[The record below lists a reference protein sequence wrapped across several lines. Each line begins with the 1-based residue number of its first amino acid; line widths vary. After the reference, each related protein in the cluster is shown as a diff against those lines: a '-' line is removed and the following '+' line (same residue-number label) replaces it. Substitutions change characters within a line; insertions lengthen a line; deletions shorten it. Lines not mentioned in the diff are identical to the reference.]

1 MSQSNCTVT
10 GEKPPIQGKGDFHV
24 RIGTQEAVHPM
35 WVADIQDECILGLDF
50 LELHGCTVDL
60 GDNVLHISGE
70 AIPLQVSCSLA
81 GLKPCRT
88 DLGTNP
94 LIQSVLYIKVA
105 KLQPSKTQWRM
116 LNYRLDTL

>member
-1 MSQSNCTVT
+1 
-10 GEKPPIQGKGDFHV
+10 
-24 RIGTQEAVHPM
+24 M

-50 LELHGCTVDL
+50 LELHGCMVDL

-88 DLGTNP
+88 DLDTNP

>member
-50 LELHGCTVDL
+50 LELHGCMVDL

-70 AIPLQVSCSLA
+70 AIPLQKGSCSLT
-81 GLKPCRT
+81 GLKSCCM
-88 DLGTNP
+88 DTNASLP
-94 LIQSVLYIKVA
+94 SHSGCVASMKVA
-105 KLQPSKTQWRM
+105 ELHP
-116 LNYRLDTL
+116 